1 MNKKF
6 WGLLGFVIALI
17 VTFLVYF
24 LIKNPRK
31 STLNLA
37 EIEFAVKDTA
47 SIQKVTLTAYIEGNP
62 VSKVYLTKKETNWWV
77 NEKFKAQNTA
87 VEHLLQTIYA
97 IQMQQPLH
105 PNAIEN
111 VKKLIKKRNIHVII
125 QNSNGTILKGYYIGP
140 ATPDSKG
147 NYVILEGAENPYIA
161 EIPGFQGYLSTRF
174 SANPDVWRDYT
185 LWNIQPDDF
194 QKFELK
200 DKTQNTLIKVEK
212 KNQIFYIN
220 NHPFQDT
227 QTVKNLQK
235 TYFQCIATGLAKTT
249 FPNSKDSLSKITAD
263 FTLQL
268 NHQKYLLWTN
278 PFGAFFIVAVKN
290 ENQKQIFDGE
300 VMLLQKLTVQKWLFN
315 PKENPP
321 QN

>member
-6 WGLLGFVIALI
+6 FGLLGLVLGLLLT
-17 VTFLVYF
+17 VLVYF
-24 LIKNPRK
+24 LVKNPRK
-31 STLNLA
+31 STINPA

-47 SIQKVTLTAYIEGNP
+47 SIQKVILTGYIEGNP
-62 VSKVYLTKKETNWWV
+62 VGKVYLTKKEANWWV
-77 NEKFKAQNTA
+77 NNEFKAQNVA

-105 PNAIEN
+105 PNAVEN

-140 ATPDSKG
+140 ATPDTKG
-147 NYVILEGAENPYIA
+147 NYVIMEGAENPYIA

-185 LWNIQPDDF
+185 VWNLQPNDF

-200 DKTQNTLIKVEK
+200 DKTQHTLIKVEK
-212 KNQIFYIN
+212 KNQIYYIN
-220 NHPFQDT
+220 NQAFQDT
-227 QTVKNLQK
+227 LTIKNLQK
-235 TYFQCIATGLAKTT
+235 GYLQCIATGLAKNS

-268 NHQKYLLWTN
+268 NNQNYLLWTN
-278 PFGAFFIVAVKN
+278 PYGAFFIVPVKN
-290 ENQKQIFDGE
+290 VNKKQIFDGE

-315 PKENPP
+315 PKENLIK
-321 QN
+321 N